1 MIFEEYAPDF
11 SYILRRD
18 ILHQTGGETKTKNIH
33 HQTEKE
39 GNKGK
44 EKERF

>member
-1 MIFEEYAPDF
+1 MRFEAYAPDF

-18 ILHQTGGETKTKNIH
+18 ILHWTGAETETKTKNIH

-44 EKERF
+44 